1 MRLITH
7 AGLEAQVSMLTHKK
21 QAHIFKALFG
31 KTKEIKPKSPVQGWH
46 IHNVYGRTS
55 CCQGLQ
61 SMVQATH

>member
-1 MRLITH
+1 
-7 AGLEAQVSMLTHKK
+7 VSMLTHKK

-31 KTKEIKPKSPVQGWH
+31 ETKEIKPKSPVQGWH